1 MLEPILK
8 GLVEWLYEMMI
19 DIMSY
24 ASGELIGVMSMDLTY
39 FETTAPIISD
49 IVDVFVALGWA
60 LLIGNLVFQ
69 SIKIMMSGAGF
80 EAEDP
85 KTLFLRTFVFSFLL
99 LTSREICDLCS
110 SMAGTVITLLDL
122 PDAITVTTPDES
134 MFSLGAGAKWL
145 LVIIVGVVLMV
156 QMVKLLFEIGERYVI
171 TSVLTFFAPL
181 AFAMGGSKN
190 TNDIFKGWCRMYGS
204 MLVMMIMN
212 IVFLKLIMSAM
223 SSMSSGGVLVWLV
236 FVVALTRVARKI
248 DSHIGK
254 IGLNPAQTGNEI
266 GSHIPGA
273 MTMMAVKVMSSAVGK
288 SMANAKGGSAGRN
301 GSSGGRSGGYRG
313 GGGNRNSGGNRNNGG
328 NNNGSN
334 YRNGGNPGG
343 HNTNYNS
350 GGNNSNHTSGGQNVH
365 NGYSGNNANVNNTG
379 NTSYGKNNNV
389 NNGNVKSDTSHNGGK
404 GNTHN
409 QYGTKNGPG
418 KNSRNNQNRS
428 ATMQGQ
434 RRNGG
439 ANVPGQSGNV
449 NVHGSSGTERPT
461 VMNRPHANQGNV
473 SHYTSNRGGNTNSA
487 NINGESSY
495 HTGTSGI
502 NYSLNKGQYKG
513 AAGQNLQ
520 SIRTAMQNNHT
531 RPVIPRDTSGITPSR
546 TNVMGGAVRNSQ
558 HSSAMNTGN
567 TNSSVH
573 NAGNRNAHTH
583 NAGVTPRQ
591 GANIPNMRQSN
602 GNTNIGGSVHH
613 NSGRNINVNNGGH
626 SDTQMR
632 GSTNVSG
639 GVRGVNTNVGGSR
652 SSVHNAPVQGS
663 VHNTGN
669 VNSQSSQ
676 RTDIGGSRGYTQ
688 SGSRNIMSGQRVT
701 NTKFGGDSGGN
712 NVNVQNNSGINSGG
726 GRADM
731 HVNNGVNIG
740 GSNSHITNG
749 ATNVTQNNSG
759 NVHNQSNYSGNHS
772 FTENFDGKR
781 FEQHVREVQNE
792 RYHMRGNNDFT
803 SRQQINHEY
812 RQGKFNPASVNKKV
826 SKSYYRKENL
836 QERFNEHPNK
846 RNMKGGGNNRK
857 QKR

>member
-8 GLVEWLYEMMI
+8 GLVEWIYEMMI
-19 DIMSY
+19 DIMAY
-24 ASGELIGVMSMDLTY
+24 ASSELLGVMSMDLSY
-39 FETTAPIISD
+39 FERTAPIISD

-85 KTLFLRTFVFSFLL
+85 KTLFLRTFAFSFLL
-99 LTSREICDLCS
+99 LTSREICDMCS

-134 MFSLGAGAKWL
+134 MFSLGSGAKWL

-204 MLVMMIMN
+204 MLIMMIMN

-223 SSMSSGGVLVWLV
+223 SSMSSGGVLIWLV

-254 IGLNPAQTGNEI
+254 IGLNPAQTGNEL

-288 SMANAKGGSAGRN
+288 SMANAKGTAGRN
-301 GSSGGRSGGYRG
+301 GSPGGGRSGGHRG
-313 GGGNRNSGGNRNNGG
+313 GGTRNNGG
-328 NNNGSN
+328 NRNGSN
-334 YRNGGNPGG
+334 YRNGANNGG

-350 GGNNSNHTSGGQNVH
+350 GGNNSSYTSGGQNVH
-365 NGYSGNNANVNNTG
+365 NGYSGNNANVNNAG
-379 NTSYGKNNNV
+379 NTSYGKNSNV
-389 NNGNVKSDTSHNGGK
+389 NNGNVNSNTSHNGGK

-409 QYGTKNGPG
+409 QYGTKNGSG
-418 KNSRNNQNRS
+418 QNSRNNQNRS

-439 ANVPGQSGNV
+439 TNVPGHNGDV
-449 NVHGSSGTERPT
+449 NVHGTAATERPNQ
-461 VMNRPHANQGNV
+461 MHRPNGMQGNV
-473 SHYTSNRGGNTNSA
+473 SHYTSSRGGNTNSA
-487 NINGESSY
+487 NINGKSSY
-495 HTGTSGI
+495 HTGTNGI
-502 NYSLNKGQYKG
+502 NANYSLNKGQYKG
-513 AAGQNLQ
+513 TASGQNLHAIK
-520 SIRTAMQNNHT
+520 SAVQNNPARM
-531 RPVIPRDTSGITPSR
+531 RPVIPRDTSGSNPSGA
-546 TNVMGGAVRNSQ
+546 NVMGNVVKSSQQSSTMNMGNSN
-558 HSSAMNTGN
+558 A
-567 TNSSVH
+567 SVH
-573 NAGNRNAHTH
+573 NAGNRNAHNH
-583 NAGVTPRQ
+583 NMGVPPRQ
-591 GANIPNMRQSN
+591 GTNIPNMRQSG
-602 GNTNIGGSVHH
+602 GNTNIGGAVHQ
-613 NSGRNINVNNGGH
+613 NSGRNVNVNNGGH

-639 GVRGVNTNVGGSR
+639 GVRGVNTNVGGNR
-652 SSVHNAPVQGS
+652 NSVHNAPHQGN
-663 VHNTGN
+663 VHNTGS
-669 VNSQSSQ
+669 VNSQSNQ

-688 SGSRNIMSGQRVT
+688 SGSKNIMSGQRVS
-701 NTKFGGDSGGN
+701 NTKVGGDTGGN
-712 NVNVQNNSGINSGG
+712 HTHVQT
-726 GRADM
+726 
-731 HVNNGVNIG
+731 NNGVNAG
-740 GSNSHITNG
+740 GGHTNVQVNGNVNVGGNNSHIQNSG
-749 ATNVTQNNSG
+749 MNVTQNNSG

-781 FEQHVREVQNE
+781 FEQHVREVQND
-792 RYHMRGNNDFT
+792 RYHMRGINNFT
-803 SRQQINHEY
+803 NQQQINHEY
-812 RQGKFNPASVNKKV
+812 RQGKYNPASVNKKV

-836 QERFNEHPNK
+836 QERFNEHSGR
-846 RNMKGGGNNRK
+846 RNMRGGGNNRK
-857 QKR
+857 PKR